1 MGSYGTILYYPATSA
16 NQLPGRPS
24 NVSPANA
31 ATGVGLT
38 PTLQAS
44 AFSDP
49 DAGDTHAASQ
59 WQISTTAGTYSSPV
73 FDSSTDASHLTNINA
88 PSLNYSTA
96 YFWHVRYQDNHGDW
110 SSWSTETSFTTTAPP
125 SVNQPASQPS
135 NVSPAGGATSV
146 SLTPMLQASAFSD
159 PDAGDTHAASQSQ
172 ITTTAGNYSS
182 PVFDSSTDASYLTNI
197 NAPSLNYS
205 TTYYW
210 HVRYQDNHGDWSSWS
225 SETSFTT
232 ATATAPQAG
241 FSAEPTEGLPGQT
254 ITFTDLSTGGKAPF
268 SYEWD
273 FNHDGTVDST
283 DQNPTHSY
291 TVPGTYTVSL
301 KVTDADGKTDTET
314 KTNCITIIKA
324 TTQGDVTPQG
334 STIETD
340 DGQITVEFPAG
351 ALATAAI
358 VTIKQVEPSSA
369 AAPKGFRVGNTFF
382 TVDATDASG
391 NAIVTFSQPV
401 TITVRYSDED
411 LAAAGGDPSNL
422 VLAYYDEAAAEWK
435 MVDTTINTT
444 DKTLSATTT
453 HFSTWAVLAKS
464 PSEGLAAWVWI
475 VIGIAAAA
483 GAGIVAYFLR
493 RRLIQKAR

>member
-1 MGSYGTILYYPATSA
+1 M
-16 NQLPGRPS
+16 
-24 NVSPANA
+24 
-31 ATGVGLT
+31 
-38 PTLQAS
+38 
-44 AFSDP
+44 
-49 DAGDTHAASQ
+49 
-59 WQISTTAGTYSSPV
+59 
-73 FDSSTDASHLTNINA
+73 
-88 PSLNYSTA
+88 
-96 YFWHVRYQDNHGDW
+96 RYQDNHGDW
-110 SSWSTETSFTTTAPP
+110 T
-125 SVNQPASQPS
+125 
-135 NVSPAGGATSV
+135 
-146 SLTPMLQASAFSD
+146 
-159 PDAGDTHAASQSQ
+159 
-172 ITTTAGNYSS
+172 
-182 PVFDSSTDASYLTNI
+182 
-197 NAPSLNYS
+197 
-205 TTYYW
+205 
-210 HVRYQDNHGDWSSWS
+210 SWS

-241 FSAEPTEGLPGQT
+241 SSAEPTEGLPGQT

-301 KVTDADGKTDTET
+301 KVSDADGKTDTET

-351 ALATAAI
+351 ALATAAM

-401 TITVRYSDED
+401 TITVRYSYED
-411 LAAAGGDPSNL
+411 LAAAGGEPSSL

-453 HFSTWAVLAKS
+453 HFSTWAVLEEPERR
-464 PSEGLAAWVWI
+464 PSGVGLDCHRHRWSCGSRHCGLLPSQATHTEGSLT
-475 VIGIAAAA
+475 
-483 GAGIVAYFLR
+483 L
-493 RRLIQKAR
+493 L